1 LVKISEVRSREE
13 KIKEIC
19 LRIFTKSKSLSELEN
34 NFKKCGFEYYNSRGK
49 S

>member
-1 LVKISEVRSREE
+1 MVKISEVRSREE
-13 KIKEIC
+13 EIKEIC
-19 LRIFTKSKSLSELEN
+19 LEIFTKSKSLLELED